1 MSCMENISPRG
12 TNSSSTPVLQSKH
25 PKGLDDLKT
34 SWTWGA
40 IHFICLQNSLL
51 SSNVITSNTPQP
63 PFVIKSHPLSD
74 PPCPRPLPSCVIM
87 TYTTWTTLH
96 LGFWSISGPC
106 IRRSFLL
113 SFLDFWQIEVVQQS
127 WWGYLHVAIR
137 DAGAVMAIFFAN
149 TNLCFL
155 PNIDIPP
162 SSPLALA
169 LIMEDAC
176 VNLLPHILV
185 LSLII

>member
-1 MSCMENISPRG
+1 M
-12 TNSSSTPVLQSKH
+12 
-25 PKGLDDLKT
+25 KT

-40 IHFICLQNSLL
+40 VHILCHQKWGPRR
-51 SSNVITSNTPQP
+51 TQAP
-63 PFVIKSHPLSD
+63 PFVIKCCHFSYNP
-74 PPCPRPLPSCVIM
+74 PPCHQKSSCVWSPLPPPALPPCVIM
-87 TYTTWTTLH
+87 TYMTWAPCTW
-96 LGFWSISGPC
+96 GFWSISGLC

-113 SFLDFWQIEVVQQS
+113 SLLDFWQIEVVQQS

-155 PNIDIPP
+155 PNIDIHP
-162 SSPLALA
+162 SSPLGRA

-176 VNLLPHILV
+176 VNLLAHISV

>member
-1 MSCMENISPRG
+1 MIWRLPGPE
-12 TNSSSTPVLQSKH
+12 
-25 PKGLDDLKT
+25 GLFTYYVIKNGGLE
-34 SWTWGA
+34 GRRPP
-40 IHFICLQNSLL
+40 LL
-51 SSNVITSNTPQP
+51 SSNVVISVTTPLL
-63 PFVIKSHPLSD
+63 VIRSHPLSD

-87 TYTTWTTLH
+87 TFTTWTTLH

-155 PNIDIPP
+155 PNIDIHP
-162 SSPLALA
+162 SSPLGPA

-176 VNLLPHILV
+176 VNLLAHISV

>member
-1 MSCMENISPRG
+1 MHGTWTSLDLRGCSHYMSSKMGASPPLCYQM
-12 TNSSSTPVLQSKH
+12 SSLQ
-25 PKGLDDLKT
+25 
-34 SWTWGA
+34 
-40 IHFICLQNSLL
+40 IHHNPPL
-51 SSNVITSNTPQP
+51 SSKVILCLN
-63 PFVIKSHPLSD
+63 PL
-74 PPCPRPLPSCVIM
+74 CPRPLPSCVIM
-87 TYTTWTTLH
+87 TYTTWTTLY
-96 LGFWSISGPC
+96 LGFWSTSGQC

-155 PNIDIPP
+155 PNIDIHP
-162 SSPLALA
+162 SSPLGPA

-176 VNLLPHILV
+176 VNLLAHISV

>member
-1 MSCMENISPRG
+1 M
-12 TNSSSTPVLQSKH
+12 
-25 PKGLDDLKT
+25 
-34 SWTWGA
+34 
-40 IHFICLQNSLL
+40 
-51 SSNVITSNTPQP
+51 
-63 PFVIKSHPLSD
+63 
-74 PPCPRPLPSCVIM
+74 
-87 TYTTWTTLH
+87 
-96 LGFWSISGPC
+96 GFWLISSLC

-155 PNIDIPP
+155 PNIDIHP
-162 SSPLALA
+162 SSPLGPA

-176 VNLLPHILV
+176 VNLLAHISV

>member
-1 MSCMENISPRG
+1 MIRKLP
-12 TNSSSTPVLQSKH
+12 
-25 PKGLDDLKT
+25 GLEGLFTYYVIKN
-34 SWTWGA
+34 GG
-40 IHFICLQNSLL
+40 LEGRRPPLL
-51 SSNVITSNTPQP
+51 SSNVVISVTTPLL
-63 PFVIKSHPLSD
+63 VIRSHPLSD
-74 PPCPRPLPSCVIM
+74 PPCPRPLPPCVIM
-87 TYTTWTTLH
+87 TYMTWAPCTW
-96 LGFWSISGPC
+96 GFWSISDLC

-155 PNIDIPP
+155 PNIDIHP
-162 SSPLALA
+162 SSPLGPA

-176 VNLLPHILV
+176 VNLLAHISV